1 MTAEINPNMAISMA
15 RQFGITVLHNE
26 PEHLISL
33 FKMWHRT
40 GFENGQAIERE
51 ACALLCDQLAQ
62 ATSDRHDTMA
72 KNRNHKPELYMTGK
86 EVGACGCAAAIR
98 ARGTE

>member
-15 RQFGITVLHNE
+15 RQFGITVFHNE
-26 PEHLISL
+26 AEHLVSL

-40 GFENGQAIERE
+40 GFENGQAIERD
-51 ACALLCDQLAQ
+51 ACAMAADQISNKYAFGYYGQ
-62 ATSDRHDTMA
+62 EVDTA
-72 KNRNHKPELYMTGK
+72 DEI
-86 EVGACGCAAAIR
+86 AAAIR